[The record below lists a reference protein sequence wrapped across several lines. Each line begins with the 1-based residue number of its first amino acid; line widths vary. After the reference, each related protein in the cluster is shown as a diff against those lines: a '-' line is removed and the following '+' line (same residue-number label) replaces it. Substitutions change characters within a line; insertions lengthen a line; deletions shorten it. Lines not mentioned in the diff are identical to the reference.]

1 MVASA
6 SGIRAGGAYV
16 EITAD
21 DSPMV
26 RRLKESQARLQQWV
40 TDNSRAMGAGVTRA
54 TEGAL
59 GEGGAR
65 GFFSGSFRGAE
76 LFETGL
82 RFATAI
88 AATKAAVADVKI
100 FSAAIRGDWEGT
112 RKAAEELPF
121 GLGQIVKELSGPVDA
136 AMKAL
141 IFDVKGLA
149 RGGGYDEG
157 AAARMKREQLASVA
171 AFNQGNRA
179 IAQAQSA
186 LDRATMSAREYA
198 RAEVEGLGLARA
210 EAAKLLALKIRLIAV
225 EEQRKAFA
233 QAQAALDRG
242 ESAVGQAMDQYAKA
256 TMSERDFIAYEVRH
270 MGLAEHHAQ
279 SLLAWRLAILDV
291 TEKQAQAEKRL
302 GLDKTLAETVEN
314 VRSRVAELRGA
325 VDGLG
330 IEEARAQ
337 AQVAEAVGAG
347 LLSFQEAAAQ
357 ADRIKAAFAELRAAQ
372 GAAATRKEG
381 ESLTESLRTP
391 EERAREEVARYKEL
405 LESGAITED
414 TYGRAVRKAL
424 EDAAAAMP
432 DAVTRT
438 IGVRGTFSA
447 LEAGRLG
454 AGGATDRIAGATEK
468 TAKNT
473 EKIARL
479 AENLGVTFQ

>member
-1 MVASA
+1 MVAPGS
-6 SGIRAGGAYV
+6 IRAGAAYV

-21 DSPMV
+21 DTPMM
-26 RRLKESQARLQQWV
+26 RRLQASQARLKQWV
-40 TDNSRAMGAGVTRA
+40 AANSAGALTRG
-54 TEGAL
+54 TEASVL
-59 GEGGAR
+59 GEGGR
-65 GFFSGSFRGAE
+65 GFLSGGFRGTE

-82 RFATAI
+82 KFATAV
-88 AATKAAVADVKI
+88 AATKAAIADVKI

-141 IFDVKGLA
+141 VFRMKGLTGDA
-149 RGGGYDEG
+149 YDPG
-157 AAARMKREQLASVA
+157 AAARRKKDTDDAVA
-171 AFNQGNRA
+171 AFNRGNKA
-179 IAQAQSA
+179 VAQAQGA

-198 RAEVEGLGLARA
+198 KAEVDGLGLAA
-210 EAAKLLALKIRLIAV
+210 DQAAKLLSLKLRLI
-225 EEQRKAFA
+225 EMDEQRKAFA
-233 QAQAALDRG
+233 EARATLDRG
-242 ESAVGQAMDQYAKA
+242 EGLVGQAMDQYAKA

-270 MGLAEHHAQ
+270 LGLAEHHAQ
-279 SLLAWRLAILDV
+279 SLLSWRQAILDV

-314 VRSRVAELRGA
+314 VRNRVAELRGA

-337 AQVAEAVGAG
+337 GQVAEAVGAG
-347 LLSFQEAAAQ
+347 LLSFSEAAAQ
-357 ADRIKAAFAELRAAQ
+357 ADRIKAAFAELRGAQ
-372 GAAATRKEG
+372 GAAATKKEG
-381 ESLTESLRTP
+381 EALTESLRTP
-391 EERAREEVARYKEL
+391 EERARDEVARYKDL
-405 LESGAITED
+405 LQGGAITQG

-432 DAVTRT
+432 DAVRRT
-438 IGVRGTFSA
+438 VGVRGTFSA

-454 AGGATDRIAGATEK
+454 AGGATDRIASATEK
-468 TAKNT
+468 TAKHT